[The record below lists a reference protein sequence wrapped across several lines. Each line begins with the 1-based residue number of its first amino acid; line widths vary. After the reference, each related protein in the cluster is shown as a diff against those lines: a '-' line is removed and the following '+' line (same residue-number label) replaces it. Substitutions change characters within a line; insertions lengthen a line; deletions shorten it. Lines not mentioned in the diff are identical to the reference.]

1 MVSFEKYLEENP
13 EYKER
18 YERLT
23 DEEKQQLTE
32 AAKTVECIVE
42 NLFPTI
48 QNIAKQMFKIC
59 ERIISLYPNKRVVH
73 LAKHSKKERVRK
85 KNIHRIIKDVQR
97 YIERERANN
106 GRKQN

>member
-13 EYKER
+13 EWKEK

-32 AAKTVECIVE
+32 AAKTIE
-42 NLFPTI
+42 NVVYRLFEF
-48 QNIAKQMFKIC
+48 AKQAVKVC
-59 ERIISLYPNKRVVH
+59 EKTISLYPNKRVVH

>member
-1 MVSFEKYLEENP
+1 MVSFEKYLEDNP
-13 EYKER
+13 EWKEK

-32 AAKTVECIVE
+32 ATKIVECIVE
-42 NLFPTI
+42 SLFPTI

-59 ERIISLYPNKRVVH
+59 EKTISLYPNKRVVH
-73 LAKHSKKERVRK
+73 LAKYSKKERVRK
-85 KNIHRIIKDVQR
+85 KNLHRIIKDVQR